1 MSGLKFAVTAGR
13 NSGLA
18 WQARAWAQGFGVPF
32 LRRGHSGS
40 LEDLYEKYG
49 LDALLVATKLGPHV
63 FTQEGR
69 FFFHPSMADLRL
81 KHIAAGESDH
91 LIEALALNPGA
102 KVLDCTLGL
111 ASDALVASYAVGGA
125 GKVVGV
131 EASPLLAFTVARGLQ
146 QYRSGNAEVD
156 AAMRRIK
163 VVHARADDYLMNVP
177 PDSFDAVYFDPMF
190 RFGVK
195 TSANMKPLRPLA
207 YEKEVNAEIIELALK
222 AAPRVVIKERS
233 EDFLRSLG
241 CTEIQGGRYSRVK
254 YGIIRR

>member
-1 MSGLKFAVTAGR
+1 MNELKFAVTAGR
-13 NSGLA
+13 NSGLQ
-18 WQARAWAQGFGVPF
+18 WQARAWAQGFGVPY

-40 LEDLYEKYG
+40 L
-49 LDALLVATKLGPHV
+49 V

-91 LIEALALNPGA
+91 LIEALDLKPGA

-111 ASDALVASYAVGGA
+111 ASDALVASYAVGTA

-146 QYRSGNAEVD
+146 QYATGEADVD

-163 VVHARADDYLMNVP
+163 VIHAKAEDYLKILP

-195 TSANMKPLRPLA
+195 TSANMKPLRPIA
-207 YEKEVNAEIIELALK
+207 YEKEVTAEVLELALK
-222 AAPRVVIKERS
+222 ITPRVVIKERG
-233 EDFLRSLG
+233 EDFLHSLG

>member
-1 MSGLKFAVTAGR
+1 MNGLKFAVTAGR
-13 NSGLA
+13 NSGLQ
-18 WQARAWAQGFGVPF
+18 WQARAWAQGFGVPY

-40 LEDLYEKYG
+40 LDELYEKYR

-91 LIEALALNPGA
+91 LILKHGA

-111 ASDALVASYAVGGA
+111 ASDALVASYAVGA
-125 GKVVGV
+125 SGKVVGV

-146 QYRSGNAEVD
+146 QYVTGKADVD

-163 VVHARADDYLMNVP
+163 VVHAKAEDYLKILP

-195 TSANMKPLRPLA
+195 ASANMKPLRPIA
-207 YEKEVNAEIIELALK
+207 YEKEVSPEVLELALK
-222 AAPRVVIKERS
+222 IAPRVVIKERG
-233 EDFLRSLG
+233 EGFLRSLG
-241 CTEIQGGRYSRVK
+241 CTEVQGGRYSRVK

>member
-1 MSGLKFAVTAGR
+1 M
-13 NSGLA
+13 
-18 WQARAWAQGFGVPF
+18 PY
-32 LRRGHSGS
+32 LRRGRSGS
-40 LEDLYEKYG
+40 LEELCQKHNVS
-49 LDALLVATKLGPHV
+49 ALLVATKLGPQV
-63 FTQEGR
+63 FTEEGR

-81 KHIAAGESDH
+81 KHVAAGESDH
-91 LIEALALNPGA
+91 LIEALALKPGM

-111 ASDALVASYAVGGA
+111 ASDAIVASYAVGAA
-125 GKVVGV
+125 GK
-131 EASPLLAFTVARGLQ
+131 LLAWKRRRCLLLLWRAGLPVMKPAGRTLTQ
-146 QYRSGNAEVD
+146 PCC
-156 AAMRRIK
+156 RIK
-163 VVHARADDYLMNVP
+163 AVHARADDYLQNVP

-233 EDFLRSLG
+233 ESFLRGLG

>member
-1 MSGLKFAVTAGR
+1 
-13 NSGLA
+13 
-18 WQARAWAQGFGVPF
+18 
-32 LRRGHSGS
+32 
-40 LEDLYEKYG
+40 
-49 LDALLVATKLGPHV
+49 
-63 FTQEGR
+63 
-69 FFFHPSMADLRL
+69 MADLRL
-81 KHIAAGESDH
+81 KHVAAGESDH
-91 LIEALALNPGA
+91 LIEALALKPGM

-111 ASDALVASYAVGGA
+111 ASDAIVASYAVGA
-125 GKVVGV
+125 TGKVVGV
-131 EASPLLAFTVARGLQ
+131 EASPLLAFVVARGLACYETGRQ
-146 QYRSGNAEVD
+146 DVD

-163 VVHARADDYLMNVP
+163 AVHARADDYLQNVP

-233 EDFLRSLG
+233 ESFLRGLG
-241 CTEIQGGRYSRVK
+241 CTEIQGGRHSRVK

>member
-1 MSGLKFAVTAGR
+1 MSGLKFAVTEGR

-18 WQARAWAQGFGVPF
+18 WQARAWAKGFGVPY
-32 LRRGHSGS
+32 LRRGRSGS
-40 LEDLYEKYG
+40 LEELCAKFG
-49 LDALLVATKLGPHV
+49 LTALLVATKLGPHV
-63 FTQEGR
+63 FTEEGR

-91 LIEALALNPGA
+91 LVQALALKPGA

-111 ASDALVASYAVGGA
+111 ASDALVASYAVGA
-125 GKVVGV
+125 QGKVVGV

-146 QYRSGNAEVD
+146 QYASGNAEVD

-163 VVHARADDYLMNVP
+163 VIRAKAEDYLKILP
-177 PDSFDAVYFDPMF
+177 QDSFDAVYFDPMF

-195 TSANMKPLRPLA
+195 TSANMKPLRPIA
-207 YEKEVNAEIIELALK
+207 YEKEITLSVLELALK

-233 EDFLRSLG
+233 KDFLRSLG
-241 CTEIQGGRYSRVK
+241 CTEVQGGRYSRVK